1 MINNRVGELLFT
13 LLRCALFGGEVKAAK
28 FQNLTTEEWQQLF
41 RMAAQQGVV
50 AIVYDVVSQL
60 PEECQPPRNIR
71 LQWALSAEAI
81 ENRHEMQRK
90 TSALLAELWG
100 EQGIK
105 TIVMKGLAVGT
116 YYPKTQHRECG
127 DLDCFLVMNGST
139 TSDGYEIGNKIC
151 EQISAKVERDYY
163 KNSHIK
169 YRGLLVEN
177 HRFYLPVR
185 GGRKIKEL
193 EQHLEKVAL
202 RGKAS
207 FVADTKLIVPSP
219 DFNALFLTMHG
230 LNHFLSEGI
239 KLRHILDWTLLLKA
253 EQNNINW
260 EEFYHWADRM
270 HMTRF
275 ADALTAISV
284 KNFGLEISNPEIH
297 TTSPYADR
305 ILEDTLFKSEGL
317 FNKDYSAWK
326 SRFVQVRNKFS
337 YTWKYHKIYQKSVI
351 VELMRSAFA
360 FLFEKNPKL

>member
-1 MINNRVGELLFT
+1 MGHPIKILFSA
-13 LLRCALFGGEVKAAK
+13 LRSALFGDEVDAAV

-41 RMAAQQGVV
+41 RMAAHQGVV
-50 AIVYDVVSQL
+50 AIVYDVVSKL

-71 LQWALSAEAI
+71 LQWALSVEAI

-116 YYPKTQHRECG
+116 YYPKPQHRECG
-127 DLDCFLVMNGST
+127 DLDCFLVKNGST
-139 TSDGYEIGNKIC
+139 TSDGYEVANQIC
-151 EQISAKVERDYY
+151 EQIGAKVKRDYY
-163 KNSHIK
+163 KDATIK

-193 EQHLEKVAL
+193 ERHLEKVAL
-202 RGKAS
+202 RGQTS
-207 FVADTKLIVPSP
+207 YVPDTKLIVPSP

-230 LNHFLSEGI
+230 LNHFMTEGI
-239 KLRHILDWTLLLKA
+239 KLRHILDWALLLKA

-260 EEFYHWADRM
+260 TEFYKWADKM

-284 KNFGLEISNPEIH
+284 QHFGLEITNPAIH
-297 TTSPYADR
+297 TTSPYAER
-305 ILEDTLFKSEGL
+305 VLRDTLYESDGL
-317 FNKDYSAWK
+317 FNKGYSAWK
-326 SRFVQVRNKFS
+326 SRFVQVKNKLTS
-337 YTWKYHKIYQKSVI
+337 GWKYHKIYQKSI
-351 VELMRSAFA
+351 LCELTKNVFA